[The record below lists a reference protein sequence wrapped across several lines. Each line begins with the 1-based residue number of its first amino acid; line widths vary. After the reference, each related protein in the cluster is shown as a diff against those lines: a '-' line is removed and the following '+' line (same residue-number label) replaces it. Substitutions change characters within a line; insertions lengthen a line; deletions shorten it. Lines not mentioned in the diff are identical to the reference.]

1 MSRKIIITALIMAF
15 VSLEAVWSQ
24 YQLNFTDN
32 ECGNGAYYGVV
43 YVRDSNQTNYGFGF
57 YLFCD
62 VKMELRNLVP
72 PVRLLNLANGT
83 ILLDSCS
90 IFMPFSQYN
99 AQTEYHK
106 YIYEIRNKT
115 GNEETIALEYG
126 SMDIATQQSPIS
138 NNQMKKIN
146 SYFIVLADEDEYAA
160 EYSPHET
167 IESHLFSDSLGNSL
181 YEIKY
186 NDSVVGLRYYCAN
199 NSTEYTRF
207 FKGK

>member
-1 MSRKIIITALIMAF
+1 MSKKIIITALIMVF
-15 VSLEAVWSQ
+15 ICLEAALSQ
-24 YQLNFTDN
+24 YQLSFTDN
-32 ECGNGAYYGVV
+32 ECGNGTQYGVV
-43 YVRDSNQTNYGFGF
+43 YVRDSNQTNFAFGF

-62 VKMELRNLVP
+62 VSMEIRNLKP
-72 PVRLLNLANGT
+72 PVRLLKIPNGT
-83 ILLDSCS
+83 VLLDSCS
-90 IFMPFSQYN
+90 IFMPFSQFN
-99 AQTEYHK
+99 AHTEYHK

-115 GNEETIALEYG
+115 GNNETIALEYG
-126 SMDIATQQSPIS
+126 SMDIATMPNPIS
-138 NNQMKKIN
+138 EGLIKKIY
-146 SYFIVLADEDEYAA
+146 SYFIVLADEDVYAA

-186 NDSVVGLRYYCAN
+186 DNSVVGLRYYCAN